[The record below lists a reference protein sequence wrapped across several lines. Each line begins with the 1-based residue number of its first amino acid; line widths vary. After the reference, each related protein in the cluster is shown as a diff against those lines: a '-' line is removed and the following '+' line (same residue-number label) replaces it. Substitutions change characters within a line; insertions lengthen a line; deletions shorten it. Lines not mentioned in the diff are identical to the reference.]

1 MHTGLGFGFLLVSFY
16 HKKKIVKKKCMANA
30 GKMCKQAWVWD
41 LTWYHFTGK
50 IEIARLMLKKCA
62 LRFGFGF

>member
-1 MHTGLGFGFLLVSFY
+1 
-16 HKKKIVKKKCMANA
+16 MANA